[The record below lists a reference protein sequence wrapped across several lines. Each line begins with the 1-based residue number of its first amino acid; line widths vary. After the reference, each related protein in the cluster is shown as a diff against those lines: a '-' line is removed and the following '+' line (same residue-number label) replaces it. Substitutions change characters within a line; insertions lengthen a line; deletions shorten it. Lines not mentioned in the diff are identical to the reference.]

1 MSSVAIAVIC
11 RIYLT
16 SLPFTFKGS
25 NPLFQFVNPC
35 QESIPIFF
43 RRETRFPL
51 GSLGSFDIP
60 RFSPTSGTLFK
71 NITTRGI
78 EVVIA
83 NLTQGIVRV
92 RSSTVP
98 PRSSSTT
105 NSGDHQSTIFS
116 DFKAAG
122 FAGVFKRFTNQR
134 HVLVIVR

>member
-1 MSSVAIAVIC
+1 
-11 RIYLT
+11 
-16 SLPFTFKGS
+16 
-25 NPLFQFVNPC
+25 VNPC

-51 GSLGSFDIP
+51 GSLWALFSLRSLRPLRPFDIP
-60 RFSPTSGTLFK
+60 RFAPTSGTFFK

-78 EVVIA
+78 EIVIT

-116 DFKAAG
+116 YFKTAG